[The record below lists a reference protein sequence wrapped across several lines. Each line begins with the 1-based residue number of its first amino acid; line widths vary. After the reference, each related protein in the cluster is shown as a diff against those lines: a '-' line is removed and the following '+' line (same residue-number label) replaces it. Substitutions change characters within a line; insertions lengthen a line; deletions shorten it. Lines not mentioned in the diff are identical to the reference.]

1 MPTAVESELSD
12 EDVESAQSWFID
24 NFLDGE
30 TQLFGG
36 SNKVL
41 QALNPSLQV
50 CDGLPS
56 LVTRSSTVKPN
67 GACPSVLSNANA
79 SCTCLT
85 GFDDIDDAWEFRI
98 RSKGSGSTI
107 SFPTTQA
114 GTDTLEIDAIQTL
127 YVPETLQKL

>member
-1 MPTAVESELSD
+1 MSTAASESELSD
-12 EDVESAQSWFID
+12 EDVESAQSWFVD

-36 SNKVL
+36 SNK
-41 QALNPSLQV
+41 ALNSSLQV

-67 GACPSVLSNANA
+67 GACPTILTDVNG
-79 SCTCLT
+79 SCTCLS
-85 GFDDIDDAWEFRI
+85 GFDSSDGAWEFRI
-98 RSKGSGSTI
+98 RTKGSGNTTT

-114 GTDTLEIDAIQTL
+114 ATGTLEIDAIQTL
-127 YVPETLQKL
+127 YVPDTLQKL